1 MNFNDHPEIGSAGQA
16 AGLWCLYPT
25 TTEKGIMKQLRTY
38 LTVIM
43 LAGIMEY
50 PLEGVEPLS
59 LTCFGVQDV
68 TGTTAKVGRLSD
80 RALLAPAATV
90 T

>member
-1 MNFNDHPEIGSAGQA
+1 
-16 AGLWCLYPT
+16 
-25 TTEKGIMKQLRTY
+25 
-38 LTVIM
+38 M